1 MTLTPEQLVE
11 IIANATAMAT
21 ENGIKIGLR
30 AAQIAPANDQP
41 GPMTSATTTPAPVAI
56 RFCPI
61 AGITITQGEITISLD
76 LDQRHEVCDAMVR
89 AVRDYDKYVYE
100 VCADK

>member
-1 MTLTPEQLVE
+1 MITLTPEQLAK
-11 IIANATAMAT
+11 IIADAT

-30 AAQIAPANDQP
+30 MAAKIAPENDQP
-41 GPMTSATTTPAPVAI
+41 VPMTSTITPPAPVEI

-61 AGITITQGEITISLD
+61 TGITIIQGGIAVSLD

-89 AVRDYDKYVYE
+89 AVRDYDQYVYE